1 MMPPNIT
8 PATPL
13 VCIGITICVI
23 TQRVSAGVMA
33 TKAARGASPLLYC
46 LYDLWVVLPLL
57 LLGRRCRLLRRLGR
71 LDLALDPGL
80 ELGLAALALHLRRV
94 AIVSASHEKSPAW
107 PCVAVGRLLY
117 HSAAFVRVHRERKIR
132 TGSGRRS

>member
-23 TQRVSAGVMA
+23 TQRVSAGVIVEGRPGPEP
-33 TKAARGASPLLYC
+33 T
-46 LYDLWVVLPLL
+46 LL
-57 LLGRRCRLLRRLGR
+57 LLAGCGRLLRRLRG

-94 AIVSASHEKSPAW
+94 AIVSASHANLLV
-107 PCVAVGRLLY
+107 VASYITSR
-117 HSAAFVRVHRERKIR
+117 
-132 TGSGRRS
+132 